1 MTFLLKTRPKIF
13 YGWWIALSGCAITGV
28 SAGVSFWSFGI
39 FILPIEQEFGWLRA
53 EISIAFSLGWLVQG
67 LLGPFVGRAVD
78 RYGARPLILWGT
90 LATGVCFVLLT
101 TTSSLWQFYLFHML
115 ASFCRSW
122 MFYLP
127 MNVLI
132 TKWFVRRRNV
142 ALAVFTLGFPIG
154 GVVFIPLL
162 TLIANAAGWR
172 AGYFFCAIVLYIIV
186 LPLALLVLRNSP
198 SEMGLTPD
206 DDSREVISREPV
218 SAVPGVVSSP
228 SDGTIDPPQAGHQ
241 DMPPSRAL
249 ARSWTVKE
257 ALRTQAFWLLALG
270 FSVTFLTQIS
280 FSVHSIPFFVSKGL
294 AAETAALVVS
304 ASTAVVGLLRIPYGF
319 AIDRIHNVRAVMML
333 LILTQG
339 TALGLLLVS
348 VDPIA
353 LCAFIALWGFTG
365 GGMPLMESS
374 LIVRAFGDRNYG
386 AILGTSGLVS
396 TIGTVAGPVLTGM
409 VFDATGGYTS
419 AIIASLAVSLVAFV
433 CFLAFRAPSVG
444 AVREPPRAR

>member
-1 MTFLLKTRPKIF
+1 MTFLLNTRTNVF
-13 YGWWIALSGCAITGV
+13 YGWWVALSGCAITAV

-53 EISIAFSLGWLVQG
+53 EISVAFSLGWLVQG

-90 LATGVCFVLLT
+90 VATGLCFVLLT

-122 MFYLP
+122 MFYIP

-154 GVVFIPLL
+154 GVIFIPLL
-162 TLIANAAGWR
+162 TFIANTGGWR
-172 AGYFFCAIVLYIIV
+172 VGYFFCAIVLYIVV
-186 LPLALLVLRNSP
+186 LPLALWVLRNNP

-206 DDSREVISREPV
+206 GDSTEHPPLSPV
-218 SAVPGVVSSP
+218 SAVSGHVASPGHSTTEGSHK
-228 SDGTIDPPQAGHQ
+228 DK
-241 DMPPSRAL
+241 PPSRAL
-249 ARSWTVKE
+249 ARNWTVKE

-270 FSVTFLTQIS
+270 FSLTFLTQIS

-304 ASTAVVGLLRIPYGF
+304 ASTALVGLLRIPYGF

-333 LILTQG
+333 LILSQG

-353 LCAFIALWGFTG
+353 LFAFVLLWGFTG

-419 AIIASLAVSLVAFV
+419 AIVASLAVSLIAFV
-433 CFLAFRAPSVG
+433 SFLAFRS
-444 AVREPPRAR
+444 PRVKG